1 MKLVSYQN
9 GDGAIQPGI
18 LQGEEIIDL
27 LATDRTLAPSLR
39 EILTADQ
46 LPRLAQISEN
56 PQAVRIPRPTLVAP
70 IPDPGKV
77 VCIGLNYR
85 DHAEETGAAIPTN
98 PIVFNKFSTAVIGPE
113 QSIQLPASSQQVDY
127 EAELV
132 VVIGRKATDVPAAQA
147 MEYVAGYMNGHDV
160 SARDWQ
166 LQRNGQQWLLGKTF
180 DTFAPTGP
188 ALVTADE
195 VPDPHKLRIQF
206 RLNGETVQDSNTR
219 QLIFQIPQL
228 IAHVSAI
235 ATLLPGDLIFTG
247 TPHGVGFVRKPQV
260 FLQPGCTCEVEVE
273 GLGVLRNGCV
283 ARS

>member
-1 MKLVSYQN
+1 MRLVSYQN
-9 GDGAIQPGI
+9 SDGAIQPGI
-18 LQGEEIIDL
+18 LQGEEVIDL
-27 LATDRTLAPSLR
+27 LASDSTLAPSLR
-39 EILTADQ
+39 EILAAGQ
-46 LPRLAQISEN
+46 LPRLAQLSQD
-56 PQAVRIPRPTLVAP
+56 PRAVRIPRPTLGAP

-77 VCIGLNYR
+77 ICIGLNYR

-113 QSIQLPASSQQVDY
+113 QSIRLPASSQQVDY

-132 VVIGRKATDVPAAQA
+132 VVIGRKATDVPAARA
-147 MEYVAGYMNGHDV
+147 MEYVVGYMNGHDV

-195 VPDPHKLRIQF
+195 VPDPHELRIQF

-228 IAHVSAI
+228 IAHISAI

-260 FLQPGCTCEVEVE
+260 FLQPGCTCEVEIE